1 MSTKDE
7 VLRELEEHKGIPVS
21 GGNLSKLLGLSRGAV
36 WKAIESLRAEG
47 YQIEAVTNTGY
58 TLLLENDLLSSEGIL
73 LHLKSAEV
81 SREQLFLFQ
90 SLDSTNQLAK
100 KMAVEGA
107 VHGTVIL
114 AEEQTAGRGRL
125 GRSFYSPKGSGLY
138 ISLILRSTG
147 NASQALSATT
157 ATSVAVCLALS
168 QTYGI
173 EAEIKWVNDIFYR
186 GKKICG
192 ILAEAVSDFQT
203 GAIEALVL
211 GIGLNIHAPKEG
223 FPKELEEIAGAV
235 FYRESEQEDG
245 SQNQQKASRNELA
258 AAIIDRVLA
267 IYQNLGSEEI
277 QKEYKDRC
285 FILGKD
291 IVVYR
296 GSDEFPARAIDI
308 DSEGGLI
315 VETETGKQEVLRSGE
330 ISIRTVPHEK
340 GQ

>member
-58 TLLLENDLLSSEGIL
+58 TLLPDNDLLSSEGIL
-73 LHLKSAEV
+73 LHLKSNEV
-81 SREQLFLFQ
+81 RREQLFPFK
-90 SLDSTNQLAK
+90 SLESTNQLAK

-107 VHGTVIL
+107 AHGTVIL

-138 ISLILRSTG
+138 MSLILRPTG
-147 NASQALSATT
+147 NASQALSVTT
-157 ATSVAVCLALS
+157 AASVAVCLALS

-203 GAIEALVL
+203 GTIEALVL

-235 FYRESEQEDG
+235 FHRGLEEDANR
-245 SQNQQKASRNELA
+245 NQQKASRNELA
-258 AAIIDRVLA
+258 AALIDRVLA

-277 QKEYKDRC
+277 QREYKNRC

-296 GSDEFPARAIDI
+296 GNDEFPARAIDI

-315 VETETGKQEVLRSGE
+315 VVTQAGNQEVLRSGE